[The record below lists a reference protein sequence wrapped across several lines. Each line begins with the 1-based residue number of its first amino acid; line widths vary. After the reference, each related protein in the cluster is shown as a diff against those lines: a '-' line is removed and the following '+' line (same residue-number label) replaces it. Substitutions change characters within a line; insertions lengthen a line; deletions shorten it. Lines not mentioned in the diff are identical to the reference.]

1 MSELTLLVLRK
12 LAASVEDETLR
23 VREPDLL
30 ASLVFRHAL
39 ELEEAHEL
47 HGDTDASGAGT
58 EEEDAVVLEGTS
70 RSGGGKLG
78 SVHEARENDGTS
90 TLDVIV
96 ENGVAVAEK
105 VEKLEGLDS
114 SGVINQAL
122 FFTSRA

>member
-1 MSELTLLVLRK
+1 MLRK

-30 ASLVFRHAL
+30 ARLVFRHAL

-58 EEEDAVVLEGTS
+58 EEEDAVVTEGTA
-70 RSGGGKLG
+70 RSGRGEFGG
-78 SVHEARENDGTS
+78 VHEAREDDGTS

-96 ENGVAVAEK
+96 EDGVAVTEK
-105 VEKLEGLDS
+105 VEELEGLDS
-114 SGVINQAL
+114 GRVINQVL
-122 FFTSRA
+122 FFTSR